1 MSNGTI
7 HNQTNTMDSTANSA
21 ASPLGTQ
28 NDNIVSLDAFRKL
41 RQAHQDQPGY
51 ATFLKQMSKPEL
63 LEEMVRFQEDRS
75 QIGELNLNM
84 ILRGRTLFQMLE
96 ENAETRELQILSRSY
111 RRHLE
116 YELESF
122 VKRVESPAAP

>member
-1 MSNGTI
+1 MIHSQSNS
-7 HNQTNTMDSTANSA
+7 TNNNPA
-21 ASPLGTQ
+21 
-28 NDNIVSLDAFRKL
+28 DNIVSLDAFRKVK
-41 RQAHQDQPGY
+41 QAHKDHPGY
-51 ATFLKQMSKPEL
+51 ESYLKQMSKPEL
-63 LEEMVRFQEDRS
+63 LEEMVRFQEERS

-84 ILRGRTLFQMLE
+84 ILRGRTLFQLLE

-122 VKRVESPAAP
+122 VKRTESPAAP